1 MAKHLQT
8 VEERIEM
15 GLIIQLAVTL
25 SNYINAVLYN
35 SFSNHETSELIK
47 EIKDFVIPF
56 YSQQFCD
63 IYKCRDNCA
72 ICKRDLRY
80 VGNNY
85 NDIVIDN
92 AHNISH
98 FLDFHSF
105 ADMPKC
111 YVHNR
116 IYPPIFSIINV
127 MKFNSNSIDLQIFGD
142 YKVNCKLKQ
151 IDKSKLI
158 NNVYYLT
165 RNFREKDINNIN
177 YEDYITTLEN
187 IVNSKDTTLSTSL
200 RHCITLAIE

>member
-8 VEERIEM
+8 IEERIEM

-25 SNYINAVLYN
+25 SHYINTAFYD
-35 SFSNHETSELIK
+35 SSDTEIIR

-72 ICKRDLRY
+72 ICKKDLRH
-80 VGNNY
+80 VENDY

-116 IYPPIFSIINV
+116 IYPPIFSIVNV
-127 MKFNSNSIDLQIFGD
+127 MKYNSNSIDLQIFGD

-158 NNVYYLT
+158 NNLYYST
-165 RNFREKDINNIN
+165 RSFREKDINNIN

-200 RHCITLAIE
+200 RHCNTLAIE